1 MVEITKE
8 IIFLGD
14 ACTGK
19 TSIINRIVGIK
30 FNENYEKSIAMD
42 FRYKKI
48 EFENKIFKFKLWD
61 IPGQEINKSLF
72 SSYLKNSSLIFLIYD
87 VSNKSS
93 FNNIDNWINYIN
105 SEKYLEKPIIIL
117 CGNKIDLKREI
128 QQKEGEEKA
137 NKFGYLFFE
146 CSAKN
151 GENIKNMFYSSI
163 INLSI
168 FGSKFE
174 KENFIKKLMNEEEKE
189 EKENNNDSC
198 DDCINDINK
207 KYKKLKEEKEKINNE
222 KKKLMNNQKILNE
235 EINKLK
241 KESFDENKKNQIIQY
256 WKKENVIKLEIKSNN
271 NKELILQKDK
281 IIKDLISK
289 INNLKK
295 ELKELFKNNSH
306 DNVENIINLLKNEL
320 IDAQDEMNKEQ
331 TELEQLKK
339 QIKKYLEKERELKE
353 GQEIINKKY
362 QNLLA
367 EKIILKEIKQED
379 YNKIRDQK
387 KELQLF
393 QKSIEDKDNIKKEI
407 EINQNNLIKT
417 YENIKEKLN
426 EELRNIKE
434 ELKKEKKEVERL
446 NSIINSSFI
455 KEIAIS
461 NINENNNKEDSDN
474 ENNDDENN
482 NKEYSDSDKENN
494 NDENNIKEDNEKE
507 NNNNIKNDNK
517 KINNNENNN
526 DKNNNKKDNN
536 EENNNKNNENNNKKN
551 NNNENNNINIENSN
565 EEYNNKKDNNEEN
578 NNNNEN
584 NKNKNNNKKDNK
596 GNNNN
601 QIILEKEHVNELS
614 QINNINN
621 ENNHEFSYECINKN
635 NLMIDIYEGFDDSVD
650 FEIILKNN
658 GEKKW
663 GEGAKLSSC
672 CDYPV
677 ITINLFNLEQQNPGE
692 IIKYKVNIGNL
703 KFLKAKEY
711 KIYFVFYCNGK
722 KYGEKLEIIINI
734 KSLN

>member
-14 ACTGK
+14 VCTGK
-19 TSIINRIVGIK
+19 TSIINRIVVNK
-30 FNENYEKSIAMD
+30 FNEEYEKSIVID
-42 FRYKKI
+42 FKYKNI

-61 IPGQEINKSLF
+61 IPDQEVNKSLF

-93 FNNIDNWINYIN
+93 FNNIDNWIKYIN

-117 CGNKIDLKREI
+117 CGNKIDLKREV
-128 QQKEGEEKA
+128 QQKEGEDKA

-168 FGSKFE
+168 FGSKFD

-189 EKENNNDSC
+189 NNNDSC
-198 DDCINDINK
+198 DDFINDINK

-222 KKKLMNNQKILNE
+222 KNKLMNNQKILNE

-379 YNKIRDQK
+379 YNKKRNRN
-387 KELQLF
+387 
-393 QKSIEDKDNIKKEI
+393 KSK
-407 EINQNNLIKT
+407 
-417 YENIKEKLN
+417 
-426 EELRNIKE
+426 
-434 ELKKEKKEVERL
+434 
-446 NSIINSSFI
+446 
-455 KEIAIS
+455 
-461 NINENNNKEDSDN
+461 
-474 ENNDDENN
+474 
-482 NKEYSDSDKENN
+482 
-494 NDENNIKEDNEKE
+494 
-507 NNNNIKNDNK
+507 
-517 KINNNENNN
+517 
-526 DKNNNKKDNN
+526 
-536 EENNNKNNENNNKKN
+536 
-551 NNNENNNINIENSN
+551 
-565 EEYNNKKDNNEEN
+565 
-578 NNNNEN
+578 
-584 NKNKNNNKKDNK
+584 
-596 GNNNN
+596 
-601 QIILEKEHVNELS
+601 
-614 QINNINN
+614 
-621 ENNHEFSYECINKN
+621 
-635 NLMIDIYEGFDDSVD
+635 
-650 FEIILKNN
+650 
-658 GEKKW
+658 
-663 GEGAKLSSC
+663 
-672 CDYPV
+672 
-677 ITINLFNLEQQNPGE
+677 
-692 IIKYKVNIGNL
+692 
-703 KFLKAKEY
+703 
-711 KIYFVFYCNGK
+711 
-722 KYGEKLEIIINI
+722 
-734 KSLN
+734 